1 MSKVQ
6 QGFECAAAA
15 TARRARDENMKP
27 LLQSHFHIKSKQ
39 QREGKGLRG
48 QTVNTMRHRLWFIM
62 HTANV
67 VIAIGRLDTWCMQ
80 KEGTEHREAN
90 KKPIRI
96 SHSEQALR
104 QINILAHNNK
114 RARESGTG
122 KRGRAE
128 TEADASAR
136 QKAVGFTKRG

>member
-6 QGFECAAAA
+6 QGFECAAAAAA

-39 QREGKGLRG
+39 PREGQAGGG
-48 QTVNTMRHRLWFIM
+48 QTVNTLRHRLWFIM

-80 KEGTEHREAN
+80 KEGTEPRRS
-90 KKPIRI
+90 K
-96 SHSEQALR
+96 
-104 QINILAHNNK
+104 
-114 RARESGTG
+114 
-122 KRGRAE
+122 
-128 TEADASAR
+128 
-136 QKAVGFTKRG
+136 